1 MSDTIIHEN
10 SRKFGLTNNQL
21 KIIACISMLID
32 HLGVAIFPGIPLLRI
47 IGRIAF
53 PIFAYMIAEGCRYT
67 KNRAKY
73 LGTMAAM
80 ALVFQIVYFVFM
92 NDLYQG
98 ILVTFSLSIAIIFS
112 LEAIAKSTHP
122 NHKILGGLG
131 LAAALF
137 IGMICPIIFKKEG
150 FAIDYSEWG
159 IFLPV
164 MIYFAPNKWTR
175 LGVSAIMLALM
186 STYSDPLQWWS
197 LIAVVLLALYNG
209 ERGKTK
215 MKYFFYIFYPAHLV
229 AIYII
234 MFLII
239 ILK

>member
-1 MSDTIIHEN
+1 MEILQN
-10 SRKFGLTNNQL
+10 KKFGLTNNQL

-32 HLGVAIFPGIPLLRI
+32 HLGVVVFPGIPILRI

-67 KNRAKY
+67 KNKVKY
-73 LGTMAAM
+73 LGIILAM
-80 ALVFQIVYFVFM
+80 ATAFQIVYFVFM

-112 LEAIAKSTHP
+112 LEAVSSSDSPTH
-122 NHKILGGLG
+122 KLLG
-131 LAAALF
+131 LLGLTAALF
-137 IGMICPIIFKKEG
+137 VAIGCPIIFKSEG
-150 FAIDYSEWG
+150 FIFDYYEWG

-164 MIYFAPNKWTR
+164 MIYFAPNKWAK

-186 STYSDPLQWWS
+186 SIYCDSLQWWS
-197 LIAVVLLALYNG
+197 LISVGLLALYNG
-209 ERGKTK
+209 ERGKAK

-229 AIYII
+229 IIYII
-234 MFLII
+234 MFLMQIF
-239 ILK
+239 K